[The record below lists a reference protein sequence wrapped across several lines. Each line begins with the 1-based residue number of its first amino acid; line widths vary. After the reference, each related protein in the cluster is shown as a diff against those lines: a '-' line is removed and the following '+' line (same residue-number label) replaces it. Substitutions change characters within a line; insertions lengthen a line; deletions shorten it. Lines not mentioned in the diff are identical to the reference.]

1 MAPTPS
7 DPFELVRFVE
17 AQDDVLDEVRAQLS
31 AGRKTSHWMW
41 YVFPQIAGL
50 GFSMMAQGY
59 AIRGRD
65 EALAYLAHPVL
76 GPRLRELT
84 ALVTAAPDRSANEI
98 FGSPDDLKF
107 RSCVTLFA
115 AVAPQD
121 PVFRRALVR
130 FYGGQDDQ
138 RTLDLLGA
146 AD

>member
-17 AQDDVLDEVRAQLS
+17 AQDDVIDEVRAELS
-31 AGRKTSHWMW
+31 AGRKASHWMW

-50 GFSMMAQGY
+50 GSSIMAQGY
-59 AIRGRD
+59 AIRGRR
-65 EALAYLAHPVL
+65 EAQAYLGHPVL

-84 ALVTAAPDRSANEI
+84 ALVTSIQGKTAHDI

-115 AVAPQD
+115 AIAPREA
-121 PVFRRALVR
+121 VFRQALDR
-130 FYGGQDDQ
+130 FFDGQDDQ
-138 RTLDLLGA
+138 KTLELLA
-146 AD
+146 SAP

>member
-17 AQDDVLDEVRAQLS
+17 AQDDVLDQVRAQLS

-50 GFSMMAQGY
+50 GSSIMAQGY
-59 AIRGRD
+59 AIRGRR
-65 EALAYLAHPVL
+65 EAEAYLAHPVL
-76 GPRLRELT
+76 GPRLRDLT
-84 ALVTAAPDRSANEI
+84 ALVSSTQGKSAHDI

-115 AVAPQD
+115 AIAPREA
-121 PVFRRALVR
+121 VFRQALDR
-130 FYGGQDDQ
+130 FFDGQDDPK
-138 RTLDLLGA
+138 TLELL
-146 AD
+146 ADAP

>member
-17 AQDDVLDEVRAQLS
+17 AQDDVIDEVRAELS
-31 AGRKTSHWMW
+31 AGRKASHWMW

-50 GFSMMAQGY
+50 GSSIMAQGY
-59 AIRGRD
+59 AIRGRR
-65 EALAYLAHPVL
+65 EAQAYLAHPVL

-84 ALVTAAPDRSANEI
+84 ALVTSIQGKTAHDI

-115 AVAPQD
+115 AIAPREA
-121 PVFRRALVR
+121 VFRQALDR
-130 FYGGQDDQ
+130 FFDGQDDQ
-138 RTLDLLGA
+138 KTLELLA
-146 AD
+146 SAP